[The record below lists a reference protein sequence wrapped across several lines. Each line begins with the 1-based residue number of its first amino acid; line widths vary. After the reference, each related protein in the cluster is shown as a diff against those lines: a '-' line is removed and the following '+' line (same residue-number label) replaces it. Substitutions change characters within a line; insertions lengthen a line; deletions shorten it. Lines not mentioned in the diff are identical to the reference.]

1 MSGDEAKLLNYLKRM
16 TIELR
21 DAQERIRDLEES
33 RHEPIALVGMSCQ
46 YPGGVQTPDELWE
59 LVAGEVDAVSGFP
72 TDRGWD
78 LDGLYDP
85 DPDTVGTSYA
95 REGGFLYD
103 AAEFDAGLFAIT
115 PREALSIDP
124 QQRLLLEHAWQS
136 IERAGVDPRSLRGS
150 DTGVFVG
157 VMYND
162 YGSRL
167 MPAPEGFEGYVGNG
181 SAASIASGRIA
192 YSLGFEGPAITVDTA
207 CSSSLVAI
215 HLACQSLRWGECSVA
230 LAGGV
235 TVMATPGVFIEFSR
249 QRGLSPGGRCRSFS
263 AGADGAGWA
272 EGVGVVMLER
282 YSDALRNG
290 HPVLGL
296 IRGSAVNQDG
306 ASNGLTAPSGPAQ
319 ERVIF
324 NALADAR
331 LTPGDLDAV
340 EGHGTGTTLGDPIE
354 VRALQAVYGTGRD
367 AQHPL
372 WLGSLKSNIGH
383 SQAAAGVGGLIKMV
397 QAMRNGVLPRS
408 LHADPPTPHVDWS
421 SGAVRLLR
429 AAVPWPVTE
438 RVRRVGISSFG
449 ISGTN
454 AHLILEEPPAAP
466 VVEPQDTP
474 VPASARPVAWPLSG
488 NSPKALRDQARRLA
502 GHLRQRSLRPADVA
516 YTLSRRPRF
525 AHRAV
530 VLGTDPTELLT
541 GLERLAGGSGS
552 AQVVRGR
559 PAPAG
564 ARTLAMIFSGQG
576 SQHAGMGRDLY
587 PAFPAFAEALDAACA
602 ALDAH
607 LPVALRDVLFAPAG
621 TELAALLDQ
630 TRFAQPAIFAVEV
643 ALYRLLERF
652 GIRPHRLVGHSVG
665 EFAAVH
671 VAGVLTLA
679 DAATLVTARGRLM
692 QELPAG
698 GAMVA
703 VQATEAEVT
712 PMLADRAGEVAV
724 AAVNGP
730 SSVVVAGDE
739 SAVAE
744 IEAAWS
750 ARGRRTSRLRV
761 SHAFHSPR
769 MEPMLDEFRRVAA
782 GLTYRPPT
790 VDLVSTVTGRP
801 VGPGE
806 LEDPGY
812 WVAHA
817 RRPVRFAD
825 AVRSLA
831 AAEVTEY
838 LEVGPDSV
846 LSAVVTENLG
856 VAGTTGAAVLPLLR
870 RDVDEPTAFLTGVA
884 TWYSRGGGVDWDV
897 LTEGLAPTTVDLP
910 TYAFQRKHYW
920 LDAVAPMVATRRAPT
935 PPDSLGDG
943 SDETEPPLAVTLL
956 RLPPAERRATLLMA
970 LRGLAAEVMRLDRAD
985 DVAADVPLLELGFTS
1000 LMAVD
1005 LRNRAAAATGVDLP
1019 AALVYEHPT
1028 FEAIVDYVDTLITV

>member
-46 YPGGVQTPDELWE
+46 YPGGVQTPDELWD
-59 LVAGEVDAVSGFP
+59 LVAGEVDAVAGFP

-136 IERAGVDPRSLRGS
+136 IERGGVDPRSLRGS

-215 HLACQSLRWGECSVA
+215 HLACQSLRWGECSLA

-331 LTPGDLDAV
+331 LTPADLDAV

-354 VRALQAVYGTGRD
+354 VRALQAVYGAGRD
-367 AQHPL
+367 AQRPL

-397 QAMRNGVLPRS
+397 QAMRNEVLPRS

-429 AAVPWPVTE
+429 EAVAWPVAD
-438 RVRRVGISSFG
+438 RPRRVGISSFG

-454 AHLILEEPPAAP
+454 AHLILEESPPPPAGEHGSAP
-466 VVEPQDTP
+466 VVTP
-474 VPASARPVAWPLSG
+474 DRPTAWPLSG

-502 GHLRQRSLRPADVA
+502 AHLRRRPLRPVDVA
-516 YTLSRRPRF
+516 YTLNRRPLF

-530 VLGTDPTELLT
+530 LLGTDPAELLT
-541 GLERLAGGSGS
+541 GLDRLAGGSGS

-559 PAPAG
+559 PAPPG
-564 ARTLAMIFSGQG
+564 GRTLAMIFSGQG

-587 PAFPAFAEALDAACA
+587 PAFPAFAAALDAACA

-607 LPVALRDVLFAPAG
+607 LPVVLRDVLFAPAG
-621 TELAALLDQ
+621 TDLAALLDQ

-643 ALYRLLERF
+643 ALFRLLERF
-652 GIRPHRLVGHSVG
+652 GIRPQRLVGHSVG
-665 EFAAVH
+665 EFAAAH

-712 PMLADRAGEVAV
+712 PMLVDRAAEVAV

-739 SAVAE
+739 PAVAE
-744 IEAAWS
+744 IEAAW
-750 ARGRRTSRLRV
+750 AAQGRRTSRLRV

-790 VDLVSTVTGRP
+790 VELVSTVTGRP

-806 LEDPGY
+806 LEDPEY

-825 AVRSLA
+825 AVRALA

-856 VAGTTGAAVLPLLR
+856 VAGTTGAVLPLLR
-870 RDVDEPTAFLTGVA
+870 RDVDEPVAFLTGVA
-884 TWYSRGGGVDWDV
+884 NWYCRGGGVDWDA
-897 LTEGLAPTTVDLP
+897 LTDGLAPTTVDLP

-935 PPDSLGDG
+935 PPDSLTDG
-943 SDETEPPLAVTLL
+943 SDEAEPSLAVTLL
-956 RLPPAERRATLLMA
+956 RLPAAERRATLLMA

-1000 LMAVD
+1000 LMAID